1 MPKSSYVEA
10 NLCFFVVAFCQ
21 VAELPKKPAVGETYV
36 KPKPSRMK
44 SPVISVPEVTE
55 DNVRQNVPGQGM
67 VIVTLSFFV
76 RCMKQFSVQETHCHI
91 NLKDSFSRLRS
102 SPDRLLLL
110 ELSLLKSMRV
120 SLAKAA
126 NRCSTEHEPIS
137 LKDGVI

>member
-1 MPKSSYVEA
+1 MLKLIFV
-10 NLCFFVVAFCQ
+10 FFVVAFCQ

-76 RCMKQFSVQETHCHI
+76 RCMKQFSVQETHCQI

-110 ELSLLKSMRV
+110 FV
-120 SLAKAA
+120 S
-126 NRCSTEHEPIS
+126 T
-137 LKDGVI
+137 

>member
-1 MPKSSYVEA
+1 M
-10 NLCFFVVAFCQ
+10 
-21 VAELPKKPAVGETYV
+21 

-44 SPVISVPEVTE
+44 SPLPEVTE

-67 VIVTLSFFV
+67 VIITLSFFV
-76 RCMKQFSVQETHCHI
+76 RCMKQILVLETHCQL

-120 SLAKAA
+120 SLAKAT
-126 NRCSTEHEPIS
+126 NRCSTEHEPIN
-137 LKDGVI
+137 LKGGVI